1 MKSNDDKK
9 IAGYILA
16 VALRVIDGG
25 FLVAV
30 IMKAIPKMMAG
41 MMAQMGEGDCEPAD
55 IWQKMMEASLKP
67 ESAGSS

>member
-16 VALRVIDGG
+16 VALGVIGGG

-30 IMKAIPKMMAG
+30 ITKSIP
-41 MMAQMGEGDCEPAD
+41 
-55 IWQKMMEASLKP
+55 KMMEASLKP
-67 ESAGSS
+67 ESTGPR